1 MKLLTTIA
9 ILIFIVG
16 SAQGL
21 AQNAYIANANSG
33 TVSVIDTR
41 TNTVI
46 GSPIPVGDVPWGVAV
61 SPDGRKVYITNIY
74 SGTVSV
80 IDTRTNT
87 AVATFPAGH
96 NPYGVAVSP
105 DGARLYVANDNF
117 AASTITVIDAETG
130 ATIAAIPTGNGN
142 STAGVTVSPDGKKV
156 YAVNLSTGEDTVSVI
171 NAATNAVVAT
181 ISTPGKW
188 NAYQAAFSPDGTK
201 AYLSQTQ
208 ISSTAA
214 PVLTVIDVATSTVV
228 DTIVLGNPGGTLVDA
243 TDGVVVS
250 PDGKRVYVVNDL
262 LASGQS
268 FIYSQVSVID
278 TATDAIV
285 AAIPINANASAG
297 ISITPDGTKLYVI
310 NTFANSVTVVD
321 TRTNA
326 TTAVIPVGSFPIS
339 AGNFIQ
345 PLPRFAGTPGK
356 ANCYGKSV
364 SALVRQYH
372 GLHAAAAALGFRR
385 VEALEEAILDF
396 CEKRDFSEDAR

>member
-61 SPDGRKVYITNIY
+61 SPDGRKVYVTNIY

-87 AVATFPAGH
+87 AVATFPAGRY
-96 NPYGVAVSP
+96 PLGVAVSP
-105 DGARLYVANDNF
+105 DGARLYVANDNS
-117 AASTITVIDAETG
+117 AASTITVINAETG
-130 ATIAAIPTGNGN
+130 ATIAAIPTGNGNGN

-356 ANCYGKSV
+356 ANCHSKSV
-364 SALVRQYH
+364 SALAKQYG
-372 GLHAAAAALGFRR
+372 GLNAAASALWFAS
-385 VEALEEAILDF
+385 VKALQDAIEDY
-396 CEKRDFSEDAR
+396 CEG